1 MNTSTNHGSTLNH
14 HLNGFTQAE
23 RAELVRFAE
32 LRLKRVRDRLPDDA
46 LIDRTGED
54 LVHDAIAA
62 ALQGLTSAK
71 AGRHPKPHNLASTA
85 AWLHWLRSVIN
96 SLLEN
101 ARVSAAASMHRVDA
115 SVTMELVA
123 QPPPMDEPAM
133 LDGLREEFAQHP
145 EVLELLDHWERQLRE
160 PGPATP
166 PPVEI
171 RPAARRWLKGPGLG
185 F

>member
-1 MNTSTNHGSTLNH
+1 MNTSTNTGPTLNQ
-14 HLNGFTQAE
+14 HLNRLTPAQH
-23 RAELVRFAE
+23 AELVRFAE
-32 LRLKRVRDRLPDDA
+32 LRLKRVRDRLPDNA
-46 LIDRTGED
+46 LADLSGED
-54 LVHDAIAA
+54 LVQDALVA
-62 ALQGLTSAK
+62 ALHGMTSAK
-71 AGRHPKPHNLASTA
+71 AGRHPKPHNLASTD

-101 ARVSAAASMHRVDA
+101 ARVSAAAGMHRVDA
-115 SVTMELVA
+115 SVTRELVA

-166 PPVEI
+166 PPAEI
-171 RPAARRWLKGPGLG
+171 RPAARRLLKSPVLG